1 LVKNNFRIVLL
12 VLFLLAAF
20 GNLKASGEASGKAPD
35 KIVLQLKWRHQF
47 QFAGYYAAVEKGFY
61 RDAGLEVIIQEA
73 SENIEPALSVL
84 KGDAQFGIAGTDLL
98 LLRAKGD
105 PVVALAA
112 IYQHSPMVFLC
123 MESSGIENIHQLSG
137 RRVMLESHSAE
148 LMAYLHVE
156 GINHKSF
163 ELLPHSFGVKELISG
178 GVDVISAY
186 LTDEP
191 FNLYNAGIP
200 YRTFSPQSSGIDF
213 YGDVLYTT
221 EDQLTNYPERVKAFV
236 AASVKGWQYAMANYQ
251 EIVDLIYSR
260 YSQRHS
266 RDHLLFEAQKSRP
279 LILADVI
286 EVGYMNI
293 GRWHHILDKYVE
305 LGMINDRSAV
315 DLEKFVFRAE
325 VRRESL
331 IRQAIQLG
339 EIFFALVAL
348 ALVIRM
354 IQSYMKLEELERNNR
369 RINLK
374 LERSRRKISMLLGN
388 MPGMAYKCLF
398 DESFSMLYVSRGAFK
413 LTGYKPEELIHNRVL
428 AFDKLIHEDDR
439 KTVRKTVEEASG
451 KKKSFS
457 ITYRIL
463 TADRKEKW
471 VWDQGQFL
479 GHGKNNTPVMEGFL
493 TDVTDAKK
501 LENDYQK
508 AISELQ
514 DALSEIKVLRGII
527 PICSSCKQIRDDKGG
542 WNQIE
547 AYIKE
552 HSDAE
557 FSHGLCP
564 DCARIMFPGLV
575 IDQDRLS

>member
-1 LVKNNFRIVLL
+1 MARP
-12 VLFLLAAF
+12 
-20 GNLKASGEASGKAPD
+20 PD
-35 KIVLQLKWRHQF
+35 KVVLQLKWRHQF

-61 RDAGLEVIIQEA
+61 REAGLEVIIREA
-73 SENIEPALSVL
+73 ADNIEPSLSVL

-123 MESSGIENIHQLSG
+123 KESSGIENIHQIKG
-137 RRVMLESHSAE
+137 RRVMLEGHSAE
-148 LMAYLHVE
+148 LMAYLHAE
-156 GINHKSF
+156 GIDHKSF
-163 ELLPHSFGVKELISG
+163 ELLPHTFGVRELINDK
-178 GVDVISAY
+178 VDVISAY
-186 LTDEP
+186 ISDEP
-191 FNLYNAGIP
+191 FNLYDAGIP

-236 AASVKGWQYAMANYQ
+236 ASTIKGWQYAMANKE
-251 EIVDLIYSR
+251 EIVDLIHGSYSK
-260 YSQRHS
+260 RHS
-266 RDHLLFEAQKSRP
+266 REHLLFEAQKSKQ

-293 GRWHHILDKYVE
+293 GRWRHILEKYVE
-305 LGMINDRSAV
+305 LGMIPNVNSV
-315 DLEKFVFRAE
+315 DLEKFVFRPE
-325 VRRESL
+325 IRREGL

-354 IQSYMKLEELERNNR
+354 IRSYLKLEELERKNR
-369 RINLK
+369 RINSRLG
-374 LERSRRKISMLLGN
+374 RSRRQISMLLGN

-398 DESFSMLYVSRGAFK
+398 DKGFSMLYVSRGTLK

-428 AFDKLIHEDDR
+428 AFGKLIHEDDR
-439 KTVRKTVEEASG
+439 EMVEKAVEEAFAR
-451 KKKSFS
+451 KKPFK
-457 ITYRIL
+457 ITYRIV
-463 TADRKEKW
+463 TADRREKW

-479 GHGKNNTPVMEGFL
+479 GQNKDGLPIIEGFL
-493 TDVTDAKK
+493 TDVSDAKK
-501 LENDYQK
+501 LEKDYQK

-514 DALSEIKVLRGII
+514 EALGEIKVLRGII

-547 AYIKE
+547 AYIRD

-564 DCARIMFPGLV
+564 DCARRLFPEIMLENR
-575 IDQDRLS
+575 QK